1 MLIGGIGTAAHLIIG
16 IIPVTHITTT
26 AMDIIHGITVVIMAV
41 IMAVIMG
48 DIMPAT
54 ILTIHYGVEAGV
66 IIMRTILNTGAHT
79 QDLEIIP
86 VNAVYGQVLSA
97 LGMEDQGT
105 TVHILPEVVMEE
117 LLKSI

>member
-26 AMDIIHGITVVIMAV
+26 AMDIIHGITVV

>member
-26 AMDIIHGITVVIMAV
+26 AMDIIHGITV
-41 IMAVIMG
+41 VIMG